1 MEQQTKGHKL
11 IYIIVMVF
19 ALLFFI
25 WLVFYLGS
33 RSKTSNLKG
42 GMSSIIT
49 SYPTA
54 PIVLG
59 NGKIYLKTKDGK
71 NTYAV
76 SEQINLVVYASS
88 DEKSITGYDVVINYD
103 PKKVKFIINNNLLSN
118 FQIFPYDGKGKF
130 MLTGIKNI
138 SSNVSSVFVNT
149 ALTEIVF
156 QPLVSGNISFLP
168 EFIPGSKKDSNL
180 IDGGNK
186 EVLGKVEGVNLTI
199 K

>member
-1 MEQQTKGHKL
+1 MDQQTKGHKL
-11 IYIIVMVF
+11 IYMIVIVF

-25 WLVFYLGS
+25 WLIFYLGS

-42 GMSSIIT
+42 GISSIIT

-71 NTYAV
+71 NIYTT

-88 DEKSITGYDVVINYD
+88 DEKSITGYDIVINYD
-103 PKKVKFIINNNLLSN
+103 PKKVKFISNNNLLSN
-118 FQIFPYDGKGKF
+118 FQIFPYDGKGKV
-130 MLTGIKNI
+130 MLTGIKKI
-138 SSNVSSVFVNT
+138 SSNVSSSFADT
-149 ALTEIVF
+149 ILGEIVF
-156 QPLVSGNISFLP
+156 QPLASGNISFLP

-180 IDGGNK
+180 IDSENK
-186 EVLGKVEGVNLTI
+186 EVLGKVEGVSITI